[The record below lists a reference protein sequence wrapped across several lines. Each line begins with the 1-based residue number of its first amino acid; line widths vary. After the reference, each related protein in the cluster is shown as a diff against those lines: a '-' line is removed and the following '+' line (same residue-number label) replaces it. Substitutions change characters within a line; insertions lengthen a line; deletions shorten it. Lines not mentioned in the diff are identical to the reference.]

1 MAKKKFNAKGVV
13 KSLLVVGGTGA
24 LVQVASTMIDGAVDA
39 TTGKPA
45 NADMVNYGLIALG
58 LVLPEVVKNDVVA
71 TASGA
76 ALAIGAYRLSESY
89 KVAEKLG
96 INGIG
101 AANDFRAVIGQDY
114 WKPENAMKTE
124 KANEVQPSNVI

>member
-1 MAKKKFNAKGVV
+1 MEDSFFAGERCSSVI
-13 KSLLVVGGTGA
+13 SIPVGT
-24 LVQVASTMIDGAVDA
+24 
-39 TTGKPA
+39 
-45 NADMVNYGLIALG
+45 
-58 LVLPEVVKNDVVA
+58 
-71 TASGA
+71 
-76 ALAIGAYRLSESY
+76 IGSESY

>member
-24 LVQVASTMIDGAVDA
+24 LVQVASTMIEGAVDA

-101 AANDFRAVIGQDY
+101 AATDYRAVIGQD
-114 WKPENAMKTE
+114 WTPDKAMKTE

>member
-24 LVQVASTMIDGAVDA
+24 LVQVASTMIEGEVDA
-39 TTGKPA
+39 TTGKPK
-45 NADMVNYGLIALG
+45 NADMVNYALIAAGLI
-58 LVLPEVVKNDVVA
+58 LPEVMKNDVVA
-71 TASGA
+71 TASTSL
-76 ALAIGAYRLSESY
+76 LAVGAYRLSESY

-101 AANDFRAVIGQDY
+101 ASNDYRAVIGAD
-114 WKPENAMKTE
+114 WTPESAMRTE
-124 KANEVQPSNVI
+124 KATEAQPSQVL